1 MKGIARKAATVVA
14 TLGFAMF
21 TIAASATVIPLK
33 TWIDFNFSGIV
44 GTDLTA
50 GSFGAPPWTFDCP
63 ADHCKVVVT
72 DGFLPIDQFQF
83 FDFGVAIGTTSV
95 PSGDA
100 THSCFA
106 DPDACLADA
115 QMSHGIFIVGGGAHS
130 LTGILTMGDP
140 ALPGTAFF
148 RVAVPEPGTLVLI
161 GAGLLMLVGMRR
173 RA

>member
-1 MKGIARKAATVVA
+1 MKNIVRKAASFA
-14 TLGFAMF
+14 AALGFATF
-21 TIAASATVIPLK
+21 TAGANATVIPLD
-33 TWIDFNFSGIV
+33 TWIDFNFSGVI
-44 GTDLTA
+44 GSPLTG

-63 ADHCKVVVT
+63 ADHCKIIVT

-100 THSCFA
+100 GHTCGA
-106 DPDACLADA
+106 DPVACLADP
-115 QMSHGIFIVGGGAHS
+115 QMSHGIFVVGAGAHS
-130 LTGILTMGDP
+130 LTGILTMGDRS
-140 ALPGTAFF
+140 LPGTGFF
-148 RVAVPEPGTLVLI
+148 RVAVPEPGSLLLI